1 MTLGHLMQHAQEC
14 RKVSKQKDI
23 AESEEKEE
31 EEEEES
37 NEDNG
42 ENQEEMA
49 FSSFRTDAIN
59 KVRESEGWEDQ
70 YNEFVKAGEEEDN
83 ARELADSQFEKRI
96 IKTAE
101 RLYRKYLTND
111 LLLLNG
117 DVHGDVRETLMDY
130 WNKGYDARKASKLA
144 VNYHL
149 TKVRVLMED
158 EDEEESSTD
167 EEVDEENSE

>member
-1 MTLGHLMQHAQEC
+1 MKMMAKIRKKWPFSTLGL
-14 RKVSKQKDI
+14 RPSK
-23 AESEEKEE
+23 
-31 EEEEES
+31 
-37 NEDNG
+37 
-42 ENQEEMA
+42 
-49 FSSFRTDAIN
+49 
-59 KVRESEGWEDQ
+59 KVRESERWQDQ
-70 YNEFVKAGEEEDN
+70 YSELVRAGEEEDN
-83 ARELADSQFEKRI
+83 ACELADSQFEKRI

-158 EDEEESSTD
+158 EDEESSTD